1 MDLMTSVVTGLAT
14 IRAFNRSQFY
24 IDRMYDLIDLRTKV
38 GWHLSL
44 GLKWMNL
51 RLGVIGVVF
60 VTSVAAALI
69 MNRADAALA
78 GFTITAAFQFSSA
91 LSDTLRKLGIVEVG
105 FNAVER
111 VMEYVN
117 NPTESNAGLNPPDGW
132 PFAGRILVDNLV
144 ISYSDSLPPALKSI
158 SFSIESRQRVGIVG
172 RTGAGKTTIAHSL
185 LRFIEP
191 TSGVISIDGV
201 DISTLMLKELR
212 RNITLIPQDP
222 FLFSGTLRSNLDLLS
237 NKSDEELKLA
247 LKRVHLIHNAGAEAG
262 DQRGQPNTSFD
273 DLDMS
278 ISNGGLNLS
287 QGQRQLIC
295 LARTILTRS
304 RILILDEATSAVDMV
319 TDTAIQQSIRAEFSD
334 CTLLVIAHRLSTIA
348 DFDQV
353 IVVSEGSI
361 VETGS
366 PTELLEKK
374 GTFWEMISQSSE
386 RESILSKIR
395 REISSD

>member
-1 MDLMTSVVTGLAT
+1 
-14 IRAFNRSQFY
+14 
-24 IDRMYDLIDLRTKV
+24 
-38 GWHLSL
+38 
-44 GLKWMNL
+44 
-51 RLGVIGVVF
+51 
-60 VTSVAAALI
+60 
-69 MNRADAALA
+69 LA

-91 LSDTLRKLGIVEVG
+91 LSDTLRKLGLVEVG

-132 PFAGRILVDNLV
+132 PSAGRILVDNLV
-144 ISYSDSLPPALKSI
+144 VSYSDSLPPALKSI

-222 FLFSGTLRSNLDLLS
+222 FLFSGTLRSNLDLLG
-237 NKSDEELKLA
+237 NKGDEQLKLA

-262 DQRGQPNTSFD
+262 DQRSQPNTSFD

-295 LARTILTRS
+295 LARTILTRG
-304 RILILDEATSAVDMV
+304 RVLILDEATSAVDMV

-334 CTLLVIAHRLSTIA
+334 CTLLVIAHRLSTVA

-366 PTELLEKK
+366 PAELLGKK
-374 GTFWEMISQSSE
+374 GTFWEMISQSAE
-386 RESILSKIR
+386 RESISSKIR